1 MTTPDPLDSGWDD
14 WRRPTSLAE
23 CWPLL
28 SLGAAPLLGLA
39 LVVFVAVRAST

>member
-1 MTTPDPLDSGWDD
+1 MTTADPLDGGWDD
-14 WRRPTSLAE
+14 WRRPTSFAE

-28 SLGAAPLLGLA
+28 LLGAAPVLGLA